1 MRIVTIFSDSRRE
14 SSVMEK
20 SISGSTEKLPI
31 QKHFGGFGAGVL
43 APCLSIDLFSSPIRL
58 HLQPRSTQKALGGRQ
73 QSKPAGC
80 VNRSKRF

>member
-43 APCLSIDLFSSPIRL
+43 GPCLSIDLFSSPIRL
-58 HLQPRSTQKALGGRQ
+58 HLQPRSVQKALGGGNSQ
-73 QSKPAGC
+73 NPS
-80 VNRSKRF
+80 VL